1 MHRPTPHLLRR
12 RLVLIECWII
22 RRHLLVGRHEIP
34 PSCGS
39 RYQTTQHELLQF
51 RLPSKE
57 MVRKCFV
64 FSTVNNSVAFRR
76 FSTPTQRS
84 MEPVNQ
90 RTAANSRRNP
100 LFSDPINGRAATDI
114 SRESLPPPEP
124 MRWKAYRAKP
134 SRSRSHDA
142 IILEVYGARGDPKT
156 FGGFS
161 GLAAFWGKAL
171 SQPTREISGT
181 RQPVVSAASQATCA
195 GGESARGGNRGFRWT
210 T

>member
-1 MHRPTPHLLRR
+1 
-12 RLVLIECWII
+12 
-22 RRHLLVGRHEIP
+22 
-34 PSCGS
+34 
-39 RYQTTQHELLQF
+39 
-51 RLPSKE
+51 

-161 GLAAFWGKAL
+161 GLAAFWGKAPL
-171 SQPTREISGT
+171 PADKGNLWDASAGRQRGVTGDLRRWRE
-181 RQPVVSAASQATCA
+181 CA
-195 GGESARGGNRGFRWT
+195 RW
-210 T
+210 